1 MNKKKTC
8 DLLTEKIIDVWEL
21 CVFSNGHNDALIN
34 DVLENCVNDLN
45 EVYMSYDIY
54 MTVYQMTN
62 SHKRILLEKMRVAAE
77 RMGMLERI
85 DIL

>member
-8 DLLTEKIIDVWEL
+8 DILTEKIIDIWEL
-21 CVFSNGHNDALIN
+21 CAYSNGHNDALIN
-34 DVLENCVNDLN
+34 DILENCVNELN

-62 SHKRILLEKMRVAAE
+62 SHKRILLRKMRIAAA

-85 DIL
+85 DIS

>member
-8 DLLTEKIIDVWEL
+8 DILTEKIIDIWEL
-21 CVFSNGHNDALIN
+21 CAYSNGHNDALIN
-34 DVLENCVNDLN
+34 DILENCVNDLN

-62 SHKRILLEKMRVAAE
+62 SHKRICLRKMRIAAE
-77 RMGMLERI
+77 RMGMLERS
-85 DIL
+85 DLS